1 MCMSRSRTA
10 TIRFALG
17 VVVCSTVSAFTPS
30 TASGQLGAIEAFA
43 RRVTDLSFNAALG
56 GLSPGS
62 SEVQADAFGLKSFG
76 LELLFEIGSVRRP
89 IGPVPEAADSVAL
102 RWTEMTVVVDED
114 GADTTY
120 VYEVGPAP
128 VPRAPTRPIWTF
140 EMGIGYGQTF
150 GWESGNPQLDLR
162 GQVRDLPAASLYASY
177 DPVGFYLGLRSGF
190 MRIQGLQAFAPDGEA
205 FAGEAESFL
214 LAALAGHAVE
224 VLGLNFFLE
233 GAYSVRSFPSVEWR
247 SVSRTTPLPT
257 TLPRELSLSSWT
269 LAFGVQFGI
278 GND

>member
-1 MCMSRSRTA
+1 MVRSGTA
-10 TIRFALG
+10 TMRLAVAL
-17 VVVCSTVSAFTPS
+17 VISSSLAAVSPAA
-30 TASGQLGAIEAFA
+30 ASGQLGAIEAFA

-56 GLSPGS
+56 GLSPS
-62 SEVQADAFGLKSFG
+62 SPEVHADAFGLKSFG
-76 LELLFEIGSVRRP
+76 LELLFEIGSVREP
-89 IGPVPEAADSVAL
+89 IGPTPEPGDSVAL
-102 RWTEMTVVVDED
+102 NWTEMTVVVDED

-128 VPRAPTRPIWTF
+128 VPVAPTRPIWTF

-150 GWESGNPQLDLR
+150 GWESGRNSQLDLR

-190 MRIQGLQAFAPDGEA
+190 MRLQGLQAFTTDGEA

-214 LAALAGHAVE
+214 LAALAGHSVE

-233 GAYSVRSFPSVEWR
+233 GAYSVRSFPSVEWT
-247 SVSRTTPLPT
+247 SVSRTAPLDP

-269 LAFGVQFGI
+269 LALGVQFAI